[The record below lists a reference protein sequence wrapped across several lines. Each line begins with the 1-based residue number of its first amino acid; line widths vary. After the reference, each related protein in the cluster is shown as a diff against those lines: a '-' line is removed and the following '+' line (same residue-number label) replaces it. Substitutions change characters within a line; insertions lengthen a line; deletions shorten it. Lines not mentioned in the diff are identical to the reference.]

1 MRGSFMAAAAVAA
14 SLAIP
19 ATTHAVDLPVPAS
32 EAPVS
37 ASADPT
43 WTGLYIGGHVGR
55 AWADFEGETS
65 FTAETFPIPD
75 VATGVV
81 TSNSFEGP
89 DLDDDRF
96 LAGAQ
101 AGMNL
106 QVRRVVLGVEGD
118 FSWLGLEDSTDYE
131 IPAAELTGAGLG
143 AIVETVD
150 GFVSEQEREI
160 EWLATFRG
168 RFGIASRRV
177 LVYATGGIAV
187 AETSSETEFSALVGD
202 TVVSVS
208 DEDSDRRLG
217 WTVGGGVEAG
227 LTRHVSA
234 KLEYLYTDLGTE
246 DQDVGTYIDIPDVFH
261 QSVSSEDELILQLLR
276 FGLNYRF

>member
-1 MRGSFMAAAAVAA
+1 MRASYMAAAAVSA

-19 ATTHAVDLPVPAS
+19 AAARAVDLPIPAS
-32 EAPVS
+32 DVPLTRPG
-37 ASADPT
+37 DFT
-43 WTGLYIGGHVGR
+43 WTGLYFGSHGGR
-55 AWADFEGETS
+55 AWADFDGDTS
-65 FTAETFPIPD
+65 FAAETFPVPD
-75 VATGVV
+75 VTPGLATSG
-81 TSNSFEGP
+81 SFEGP
-89 DLDDDRF
+89 DLDPERF
-96 LAGAQ
+96 MVGGQAGANVQ
-101 AGMNL
+101 IRGI
-106 QVRRVVLGVEGD
+106 VLGVEGD
-118 FSWLGLEDSTDYE
+118 VSWLGLEDSTDYD
-131 IPAAELTGAGLG
+131 IPSAELTAAGLG

-187 AETSSETEFSALVGD
+187 ADTSSEAEFSALLGD

-208 DEDSDRRLG
+208 EEDGDRRVG

-246 DQDVGTYIDIPDVFH
+246 DRELGTYIDIPDAFH
-261 QSVSSEDELILQLLR
+261 QDVSSEDELILQLLR